1 MKENKKYILLLFA
14 ISLIF
19 YCLVFFSGHYKGHD
33 YSFHYYQISDYVERI
48 DANHLFPSPI
58 SKTLANSFGYGSSLF
73 YPPFMHLL
81 TAYIVKLSPMNV
93 NMGINFVNFLSF
105 FLSAITMYF
114 LAKRLFNN
122 NKVSFFA
129 SILYMLFTYH
139 IADIFIR
146 SSYAESWIF
155 VFFPMILSGLIE
167 LSRGEYKKFYILFIV
182 GYVFSIYSHYLSI
195 FYLTFLLLPFFIFY
209 FKDIFEKKKI
219 LALCLSAILILM
231 ISSPLIVSILEHRI
245 LGDYR
250 VFHSDIMTTDI
261 SFHNSILSIS
271 DLFLSLNSGWS
282 RGVPVFVGYEIWILL
297 FAVLF
302 YRKKLESSF
311 KKERLFL
318 LVMSMIT
325 IFLLCFKSI
334 WDTLPILQMIQ
345 FVWRLLILLA
355 VTFSLLASLSLL
367 VIDKKYHIVLIVFCI
382 IYGSIINI
390 NIIKS
395 SPKLDGE
402 YRYSLGF
409 QSEYLPTT
417 CPTIY
422 ISERDKG
429 ILVLEGAASID
440 ILKNDVPNLV
450 FQVNQLE
457 MEVVLELPRIYYL
470 GYSLK
475 DEKGNSIFLEES
487 EYGFLKASLSK
498 EGKYTLSYEGTKY
511 MNYSQVFA
519 FLGMTLF
526 ALNLFYCK
534 RQSVNKTK

>member
-1 MKENKKYILLLFA
+1 MKENKKYILLLFV
-14 ISLIF
+14 ISLVF
-19 YCLVFFSGHYKGHD
+19 YCLVFFSGYYKGHD

-48 DANHLFPSPI
+48 DANHLVPSQI

-105 FLSAITMYF
+105 FLSSITMYF

-129 SILYMLFTYH
+129 SIIYMLFTYH
-139 IADIFIR
+139 IADIFVR

-167 LSRGEYKKFYILFIV
+167 LSRGNYKRFYTLFIV

-195 FYLTFLLLPFFIFY
+195 FYLTFLLIPFFIFY

-219 LALCLSAILILM
+219 LALFLTAILILM
-231 ISSPLIVSILEHRI
+231 ISSPLIVSIFEHRL

-250 VFHSDIMTTDI
+250 VFHADIMTTNI
-261 SFHNSILSIS
+261 SFHNSILSFS

-302 YRKKLESSF
+302 YRKKLDSSF
-311 KKERLFL
+311 KKERRFL
-318 LVMSMIT
+318 LVMSTIT
-325 IFLLCFKSI
+325 IFLLCFKFI
-334 WDTLPILQMIQ
+334 WDTLPIFQMIQ

-355 VTFSLLASLSLL
+355 VTFSLLAALSLL
-367 VIDKKYHIVLIVFCI
+367 VIDKKYHVVLIVFCI
-382 IYGSIINI
+382 IYGFIINI
-390 NIIKS
+390 NIINS
-395 SPKLDGE
+395 SPKLDSE

-409 QSEYLPTT
+409 QSEYLPTS
-417 CPTIY
+417 CPVTY
-422 ISERDKG
+422 IQERNNG
-429 ILVLEGAASID
+429 ILILEGDAFID
-440 ILKNDVPNLV
+440 ILKDDVPNLV
-450 FQVNQLE
+450 FQVNKIDE
-457 MEVVLELPRIYYL
+457 EVVLELPRIYYL
-470 GYSLK
+470 GYVLK
-475 DEKGNSIFLEES
+475 DEQGNSIFLEES
-487 EYGFLKASLSK
+487 EYGFLKATLSK
-498 EGKYTLSYEGTKY
+498 EGKYTLSYEGTNY
-511 MNYSQVFA
+511 RNYSKVCA
-519 FLGMTLF
+519 FIGIMLF
-526 ALNLFYCK
+526 ILNLCYCK
-534 RQSVNKTK
+534 RESVNKG

>member
-1 MKENKKYILLLFA
+1 MKENKKYILLLFV
-14 ISLIF
+14 ISLVF
-19 YCLVFFSGHYKGHD
+19 YCLVFFSGYYKGHD

-48 DANHLFPSPI
+48 DANHLVPSPI

-105 FLSAITMYF
+105 FLSSITMYF

-139 IADIFIR
+139 IADIFVR

-167 LSRGEYKKFYILFIV
+167 LSRGNYKKFYTLFIV

-195 FYLTFLLLPFFIFY
+195 FYLTFLLIPFFIFY

-219 LALCLSAILILM
+219 LALFLTAILILM
-231 ISSPLIVSILEHRI
+231 ISSPLIVSIFEHRL

-250 VFHSDIMTTDI
+250 VFHADIMTTNI
-261 SFHNSILSIS
+261 SFHNSILSFS

-302 YRKKLESSF
+302 YRKKLDPSF

-318 LVMSMIT
+318 LVMSTNT
-325 IFLLCFKSI
+325 IFLLCFKFI
-334 WDTLPILQMIQ
+334 WNTLPILQMIQ

-367 VIDKKYHIVLIVFCI
+367 VIDKKYHVVLIVFCI
-382 IYGSIINI
+382 IYGFIINI
-390 NIIKS
+390 NIINS
-395 SPKLDGE
+395 SPKLDSE

-409 QSEYLPTT
+409 QSEYLPTS
-417 CPTIY
+417 CPVTY
-422 ISERDKG
+422 IQERNNG
-429 ILVLEGAASID
+429 ILILEGDAFID
-440 ILKNDVPNLV
+440 ILKDDVPNLV
-450 FQVNQLE
+450 FQVNKIDE
-457 MEVVLELPRIYYL
+457 EVVLELPRIYYL
-470 GYSLK
+470 GYVLK
-475 DEKGNSIFLEES
+475 DEQGNSIFLEES
-487 EYGFLKASLSK
+487 EYGFLKATLSK
-498 EGKYTLSYEGTKY
+498 EGKYTLSYEGTNY
-511 MNYSQVFA
+511 RNYSKVCA
-519 FLGMTLF
+519 FIGIMLF
-526 ALNLFYCK
+526 ILNLCYCK
-534 RQSVNKTK
+534 RESVNKG